1 MTVILDLKSRT
12 VLSKG
17 TLEGSRTK
25 TPAGGHAYPVSATT
39 LKLAWKKVQK
49 NLKKKSTS
57 EQMNQIIAIRKL
69 ICTGGL

>member
-25 TPAGGHAYPVSATT
+25 TPAGGHAYLVSATT

-49 NLKKKSTS
+49 NLKKNSTS